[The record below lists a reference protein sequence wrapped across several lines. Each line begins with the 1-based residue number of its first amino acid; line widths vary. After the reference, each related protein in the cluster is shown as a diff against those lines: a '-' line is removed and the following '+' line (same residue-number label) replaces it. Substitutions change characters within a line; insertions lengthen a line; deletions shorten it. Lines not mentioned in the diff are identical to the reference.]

1 MRKQILDIVIVLGIA
16 IVLSACS
23 SLSQAPLPTLIPAE
37 RLPTVIALT
46 LESGVMP
53 QSTVTPTPVTAPYPV
68 TATKIPTA
76 TRTHYPTQTPTDT
89 PTGSPTSTPTT
100 TATGTA
106 LGTLTPTASL
116 TPRPVIPMAAI
127 RFSKPAPL
135 SKVTS
140 PIQVEAMVRSGPDG
154 IFRLELL
161 GEDGRVISRKMLSY
175 PQLTVKLSTELE
187 FGISAIAEAAR
198 LQIVTHDQYGR
209 VINLNSVELVLIAI
223 GPADLPYSIDVLERI
238 VIESPE
244 HDAKIKGNVV
254 TVFGRARP
262 TKEKP
267 YFIELITSS
276 GGVVGSRPVAVT
288 PEPNEGYGTFLVDVP
303 YSVSQPTQV
312 RLTIS
317 ERGVHIPGP
326 VYVTSREITV
336 SP

>member
-1 MRKQILDIVIVLGIA
+1 MSKHILGLGIVLGIV
-16 IVLSACS
+16 IFLDACS
-23 SLSQAPLPTLIPAE
+23 SLSQASLPTLIPADQ
-37 RLPTVIALT
+37 LPTVIAMT
-46 LESGVMP
+46 LESGELS
-53 QSTVTPTPVTAPYPV
+53 QSTATPTPVTTPYRV
-68 TATKIPTA
+68 TATKIPTV
-76 TRTHYPTQTPTDT
+76 TRTRYPTRTPTDT
-89 PTGSPTSTPTT
+89 PTGLPTYTPTS

-106 LGTLTPTASL
+106 LDTLTPPASL

-135 SKVTS
+135 SKVIS
-140 PIQVEAMVRSGPDG
+140 PIQVEAMVRTGPDG

-161 GEDGRVISRKMLSY
+161 GEDGRIISRKVLSY
-175 PQLTVKLSTELE
+175 PQLMVKLSTELE

-209 VINLNSVELVLIAI
+209 VIDLNSVDLVLLAV

-244 HDAKIKGNVV
+244 RDANIKGNVV
-254 TVFGRARP
+254 TVYGLARP
-262 TKEKP
+262 TPVKP
-267 YFIELITSS
+267 YLIELITSS
-276 GGVVGSRPVAVT
+276 GGVVGSRLVAVT

-317 ERGVHIPGP
+317 ERGAHIPGP
-326 VYVTSREITV
+326 AYVTSRDITV